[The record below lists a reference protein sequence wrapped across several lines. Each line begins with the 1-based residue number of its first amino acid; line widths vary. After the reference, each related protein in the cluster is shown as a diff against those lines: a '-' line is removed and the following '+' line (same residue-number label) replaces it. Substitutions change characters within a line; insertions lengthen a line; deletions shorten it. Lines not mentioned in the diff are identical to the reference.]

1 MLHSSLGNFF
11 DRWVPV
17 MSIRAVLAHKN
28 ASQFAIALSDLVA
41 HSPRGVYGKLR
52 PAEQV
57 AWCVTALEREI
68 DGGGFEQFFQSSAG
82 DQAEETVTALKTI
95 GALAAAKIVLRA
107 NMLFPGGAPA
117 EDRDERSEQLDAL
130 SARAREKLEA
140 LSELFMEYPDDLP
153 VLLRKYVTGKVAD
166 FE

>member
-1 MLHSSLGNFF
+1 
-11 DRWVPV
+11 

-41 HSPRGVYGKLR
+41 HSPRGDFEKLR

-68 DGGGFEQFFQSSAG
+68 DGGGFEQFYQSSAG

-95 GALAAAKIVLRA
+95 GALAAAKIVARA
-107 NMLFPGGAPA
+107 NALMPGGGPA
-117 EDRDERSEQLDAL
+117 EDQSDREEQIDSL
-130 SARAREKLEA
+130 STRAREKLEA

-153 VLLRKYVTGKVAD
+153 VLLRKYVSGKVAD